1 METNY
6 IALSVPVFF
15 VLIAFELIYS
25 VYKQLHV
32 YRLSDAITNISCG
45 IGQQLTGII
54 FKTAIFYGY
63 FWLYENI
70 RFATIPS
77 TWYWGIILFIG
88 VDFCYYWFHR
98 LSHQINA
105 IWATHVVHH
114 QSEDYNLTVALRQS
128 WFQGFFSSL
137 FYLPL
142 AIIGFD
148 PLITITVIAFNT
160 LYQFWI
166 HTELIKTMG
175 WFEWI
180 FNTPSHHR
188 VHHGTNP
195 EYIDKNHAGTLIIW
209 DRMFGTFQKEEAKVV
224 YGITTPLRSW
234 NPLWANLHYW
244 RDLFI
249 ISHQANRFS
258 DKLRVFFAAPGWV
271 PAGFEKHEASFK
283 SNPVKFSIP
292 LNKFQK
298 SYVIVQYAFILAIS
312 SLVLFTSGTAN
323 LSEVFG
329 LIIWCLL
336 SIISIGLYTEQ
347 ANGKVFFEAVRNFC
361 FPIVIFFAE
370 STFKIYLNAALLIA
384 LISLIS
390 LCVVHQFSKKLVW
403 FNKKSETRQM
413 QDKRIL

>member
-15 VLIAFELIYS
+15 ILIAFELVYS
-25 VYKQLHV
+25 GYKQLRL

-54 FKTAIFYGY
+54 FKTAMFYSY

-70 RFATIPS
+70 RLASIPV
-77 TWYWGIILFIG
+77 TWYWWIILFIG

-98 LSHQINA
+98 LSHEINA

-114 QSEDYNLTVALRQS
+114 QSEEYNLTVALRQS

-148 PLITITVIAFNT
+148 PLTTVTVIAFNT

-209 DRMFGTFQKEEAKVV
+209 DRIFGTFQKEEAKVV
-224 YGITTPLRSW
+224 YGITTPLKSW

-249 ISHQANRFS
+249 ISQQANKFH
-258 DKLRVFFAAPGWV
+258 DKIKVFFATPGWV
-271 PAGFEKHEASFK
+271 PNGNFYNQVSF
-283 SNPVKFSIP
+283 NPNPIKFSIP
-292 LNKFQK
+292 LNKLETY
-298 SYVIVQYAFILAIS
+298 YVIVQFVIVLAIS
-312 SLVLFTSGTAN
+312 SLTLFASGSTEF
-323 LSEVFG
+323 SELLG
-329 LIIWCLL
+329 LIIWCLV
-336 SIISIGLYTEQ
+336 SIISIGLYMEQ
-347 ANGKVFFEAVRNFC
+347 ASRKYVLEIVRNFC
-361 FPIVIFFAE
+361 LPWVIFFSE
-370 STFKIYLNAALLIA
+370 SSLKTYTYLVI
-384 LISLIS
+384 LISLVS
-390 LCVVHQFSKKLVW
+390 LVLLFVVRQFSKKYIGKFSSL
-403 FNKKSETRQM
+403 K
-413 QDKRIL
+413 